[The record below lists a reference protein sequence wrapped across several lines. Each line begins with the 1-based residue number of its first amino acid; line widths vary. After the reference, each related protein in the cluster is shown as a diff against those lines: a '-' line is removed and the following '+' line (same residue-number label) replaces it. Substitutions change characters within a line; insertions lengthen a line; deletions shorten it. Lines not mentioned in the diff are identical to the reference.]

1 MVFSHRNSQEGRAVT
16 NQTESDGGWDNELVP
31 ELIGRSAQPHHE
43 CPVEVA
49 LEAVKGRWTTLV
61 LRDLMHG
68 DRTYGAL
75 SQGLPKL
82 SDKVLVDVLAH
93 LRKNGLVCRTIVRGF
108 PNRTLYGL
116 TADGWKLRPLLVELY
131 RTGER
136 LRQCS

>member
-1 MVFSHRNSQEGRAVT
+1 MT
-16 NQTESDGGWDNELVP
+16 NQTESDAGWDDGLVP
-31 ELIGRSAQPHHE
+31 GVIGRTVEPHHE

-68 DRTYGAL
+68 VRTYSAL

-93 LRKNGLVCRTIVRGF
+93 LRKQGLVCRTVVRGY
-108 PNRTLYGL
+108 PNRTLYGM

-136 LRQCS
+136 LRQRP